1 MYCSL
6 HRTLSSTPPP
16 PSFTLQVR
24 QLHDPE
30 PLMRAR
36 AAGVLFNVAGFGPDC
51 RLAMLEQVT
60 FPSYHPRQPTGTP
73 VT

>member
-1 MYCSL
+1 
-6 HRTLSSTPPP
+6 
-16 PSFTLQVR
+16 
-24 QLHDPE
+24 
-30 PLMRAR
+30 MRAR